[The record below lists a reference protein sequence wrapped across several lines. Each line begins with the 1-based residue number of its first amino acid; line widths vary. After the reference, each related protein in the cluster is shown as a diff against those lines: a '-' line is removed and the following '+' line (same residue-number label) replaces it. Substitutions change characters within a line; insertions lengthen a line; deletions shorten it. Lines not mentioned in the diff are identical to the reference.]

1 MKKVLI
7 IDDDTYICNLLENI
21 LNNNG
26 YNATAVYNRKTAME
40 YLKKNTPELVLC
52 DYRLPEVDGMEMLQ
66 TIKSINKDIIVI
78 IITAY
83 ADIRMAVKLIK
94 SGAYDYV
101 TKPIHHDE
109 ILDTIKTALS
119 EKDKKVR
126 NQHVSLSDFVE
137 GKNREFR
144 HIMELV
150 DIVAPTDMSVIIEG
164 ETGSGKE
171 YLARRIHN
179 KSKRKDKP
187 FVAVDCG
194 ALPKELAGSELF
206 GHVKGAFTG
215 AVKDKTGLFSQANKG
230 TIFLDEI
237 ANLPH
242 EIQMKLL
249 RAIQERIIYK
259 IGDNKVIKVDV
270 RLLVASNED
279 LFEAVKEKKFR
290 EDLYHRLNEFKL
302 TIPPLRQRT
311 DDIPIYANYFLEQAN
326 KRLNKT
332 IPGFSAEAMEV
343 LTRYP
348 WYGNLRELK
357 NVVNRAVL
365 LSDNSTIL
373 PQSLP
378 DEIRNFRTASEIKDT
393 FIPNSELKGAA
404 HEAEKS
410 AILKAL
416 EQTKNNK
423 TKAALLLNIDRKT
436 LYNKL
441 KLYQIEL

>member
-1 MKKVLI
+1 MKKILI

-26 YNATAVYNRKTAME
+26 YEATAVYSRKAAME
-40 YLKKNTPELVLC
+40 YLKKYTPELVLC
-52 DYRLPEVDGMEMLQ
+52 DYRLPEVDGMEMLKA
-66 TIKSINKDIIVI
+66 IKSINKDIIVI

-101 TKPIHHDE
+101 TKPVHHDE
-109 ILDTIKTALS
+109 ILDTIKNAIG
-119 EKDKKVR
+119 EKDKKSR
-126 NQHVSLSDFVE
+126 NQHVSLDDFVE

-144 HIMELV
+144 HIMELAN
-150 DIVAPTDMSVIIEG
+150 IVAPTDMSVIIEG

-171 YLARRIHN
+171 YIARRIHN

-230 TIFLDEI
+230 TVFLDEI

-259 IGDNKVIKVDV
+259 IGDNKSIKVDV

-279 LFEAVKEKKFR
+279 IFEAVKEKKFR

-302 TIPPLRQRT
+302 NIPPLRQRI
-311 DDIPIYANYFLEQAN
+311 DDIPLYANYFLEQAN
-326 KRLNKT
+326 KRLNKE
-332 IPGFSAEAMEV
+332 IPGFSAEVMEV

-365 LSDNSTIL
+365 LSDNGTIE

-378 DEIRNFRTASEIKDT
+378 GEIKNFRGAAEIKDT

>member
-52 DYRLPEVDGMEMLQ
+52 DYRLPDVDGMEMLQ
-66 TIKSINKDIIVI
+66 TIKSINKEIIVI

-83 ADIRMAVKLIK
+83 ADIRMAVRLIK

-109 ILDTIKTALS
+109 ILDNIKKAIK
-119 EKDKKVR
+119 EKDKSSR

-144 HIMELV
+144 HLMELV

-249 RAIQERIIYK
+249 RAIQERIIFK
-259 IGDNKVIKVDV
+259 IGDNKKIKVDV

-302 TIPPLRQRT
+302 NIPPLRQRT

-332 IPGFSAEAMEV
+332 IPGFSAEAMDV